1 MNLVR
6 LGVIWEAVETA
17 PGVYNQTYLNEIEK
31 LINNLG
37 TQGIYTMIDSHQD
50 VMSRYACGEGIPD
63 FFAKEVIKNAQCQ
76 GDWNSKEFY
85 WLKKVF
91 GTCRS
96 IDTYNYAKDEYGRP
110 FISECNKRS
119 FVGYYT
125 TAESLAIFDALYNDH
140 HDLQTKFVAYW
151 EVLANKFANNQYV
164 IGFDPINEPF
174 PGGFEND
181 ATLLQPQQF
190 DKRSLAPLYE
200 RIHEKYMAAN
210 PKSINY
216 FETGQYPD
224 SF

>member
-1 MNLVR
+1 MDPYIPSFYPNAKWDKDNSLNRQDLKLLKKWGMNLVR

-96 IDTYNYAKDEYGRP
+96 IDTYNYAKDE
-110 FISECNKRS
+110 
-119 FVGYYT
+119 
-125 TAESLAIFDALYNDH
+125 
-140 HDLQTKFVAYW
+140 
-151 EVLANKFANNQYV
+151 
-164 IGFDPINEPF
+164 
-174 PGGFEND
+174 
-181 ATLLQPQQF
+181 
-190 DKRSLAPLYE
+190 
-200 RIHEKYMAAN
+200 
-210 PKSINY
+210 
-216 FETGQYPD
+216 
-224 SF
+224 